1 MAPLLI
7 ALAAGAVIGLC
18 LGALGGGGSILTVPV
33 LVSLLH
39 LGPHAATCAA
49 LIIVG
54 LSALTAT
61 IAHARAGHVDWRTAA
76 LFGVASSITAF
87 GGSIANRAADP
98 KVLMLALSAVMLAAA
113 AAMLYRTRT
122 RPGSNA
128 QQPESSEDDG
138 APSSSGSTATL
149 TRTTTRRTTRIV
161 RLVAVA
167 LVVGFL
173 TGFLGVGGGFLIVP
187 ALVLALGLSMPAAVG
202 TSLVIIVITT
212 AGAFAERIGS
222 TTVDWHIVLPF
233 TATAIAASFL
243 GTRISERISPT
254 ALTRSFA
261 VVLIAV
267 AGFVAA
273 DTMLALPI

>member
-1 MAPLLI
+1 MASLLI

-39 LGPHAATCAA
+39 MGPHAATCAA

-61 IAHARAGHVDWRTAA
+61 IGHARAGHVDWKAA
-76 LFGVASSITAF
+76 AIFGVVASVTAF

-98 KVLMLALSAVMLAAA
+98 DVLMLALSVVMLLAAG
-113 AAMLYRTRT
+113 AMLYRTRRT
-122 RPGSNA
+122 APEPDVAEPPGG
-128 QQPESSEDDG
+128 QQG
-138 APSSSGSTATL
+138 SGGTTTL
-149 TRTTTRRTTRIV
+149 TRTGNRTRVAARIARV
-161 RLVAVA
+161 LAVA

-187 ALVLALGLSMPAAVG
+187 ALVLALGFSMPVAVG

-222 TTVDWHIVLPF
+222 TTVDWHVVLPF
-233 TATAIAASFL
+233 TVAAIAASLF

-261 VVLIAV
+261 IALIAV
-267 AGFVAA
+267 AAFVAA
-273 DTMLALPI
+273 DTVFALPM

>member
-1 MAPLLI
+1 MASLLI

-39 LGPHAATCAA
+39 MDPHAATCAA

-61 IAHARAGHVDWRTAA
+61 IGHARAGHVDRKAA
-76 LFGVASSITAF
+76 AIFGVVASVTAF

-98 KVLMLALSAVMLAAA
+98 DVLMLALSVVMLLAAG
-113 AAMLYRTRT
+113 AMLYRTRRT
-122 RPGSNA
+122 APEPDVAEPSGGQHGS
-128 QQPESSEDDG
+128 G
-138 APSSSGSTATL
+138 GTTTL
-149 TRTTTRRTTRIV
+149 TRTGNRTRVAAQIARV
-161 RLVAVA
+161 LAVA

-187 ALVLALGLSMPAAVG
+187 ALVLALGFSMPVAVG

-222 TTVDWHIVLPF
+222 TTVDWHVVLPF
-233 TATAIAASFL
+233 TVAAIAASFF

-261 VVLIAV
+261 IALIAV
-267 AGFVAA
+267 AAFVAA
-273 DTMLALPI
+273 DTVFALPM

>member
-1 MAPLLI
+1 MASLLI

-39 LGPHAATCAA
+39 MDPHAATCAA

-54 LSALTAT
+54 LSAMTAT
-61 IAHARAGHVDWRTAA
+61 IGHARAGHVNWKAA
-76 LFGVASSITAF
+76 AIFGVVASVTAF

-98 KVLMLALSAVMLAAA
+98 DVLMLALSVVMLLAAG
-113 AAMLYRTRT
+113 AMLYRTR
-122 RPGSNA
+122 RSAPEPDAAEPPDN
-128 QQPESSEDDG
+128 QQVSG
-138 APSSSGSTATL
+138 ATTTL
-149 TRTTTRRTTRIV
+149 TRTGTRTHIALRIARV
-161 RLVAVA
+161 LAVA
-167 LVVGFL
+167 LIVGFL

-187 ALVLALGLSMPAAVG
+187 ALVLALGFSMPVAVG

-222 TTVDWHIVLPF
+222 TTVDWHVVLPF
-233 TATAIAASFL
+233 TAAAIAASFF

-261 VVLIAV
+261 IALIAV
-267 AGFVAA
+267 AAFVAA
-273 DTMLALPI
+273 DTVFALPM

>member
-1 MAPLLI
+1 MASLLI

-39 LGPHAATCAA
+39 MDPHAATCAA

-61 IAHARAGHVDWRTAA
+61 IGHARAAHVEWKAA
-76 LFGVASSITAF
+76 VFFGVVASVTAV

-98 KVLMLALSAVMLAAA
+98 DVLMLALSVVMLLAAG
-113 AAMLYRTRT
+113 AMLYRTRRT
-122 RPGSNA
+122 APEPDFAEPSGGQQGS
-128 QQPESSEDDG
+128 G
-138 APSSSGSTATL
+138 GTTTL
-149 TRTTTRRTTRIV
+149 TRTDTRTRATVRIV
-161 RLVAVA
+161 RGLAIA

-187 ALVLALGLSMPAAVG
+187 ALVLALGFSMPVAVG

-212 AGAFAERIGS
+212 ASAFAERIGS
-222 TTVDWHIVLPF
+222 TTIDWHLVLPF
-233 TATAIAASFL
+233 TVAAIAASFS
-243 GTRISERISPT
+243 GTHISERISPT

-261 VVLIAV
+261 IALIVVA
-267 AGFVAA
+267 AFVAA
-273 DTMLALPI
+273 DTVFALPM

>member
-1 MAPLLI
+1 MASLLI

-39 LGPHAATCAA
+39 MDPHAATCAA

-61 IAHARAGHVDWRTAA
+61 IGHARADHVDWKAA
-76 LFGVASSITAF
+76 ATFGVVASVTAF

-98 KVLMLALSAVMLAAA
+98 DVLMLALSVVMLLAAG
-113 AAMLYRTRT
+113 AMLYRTRRT
-122 RPGSNA
+122 APKKLQAAEPTGKQQGS
-128 QQPESSEDDG
+128 G
-138 APSSSGSTATL
+138 GTTTL
-149 TRTTTRRTTRIV
+149 THTGNRTRVTARIARV
-161 RLVAVA
+161 LAVA

-187 ALVLALGLSMPAAVG
+187 ALVLALGFSMPVAVG

-222 TTVDWHIVLPF
+222 TTVDWHVVLPF
-233 TATAIAASFL
+233 TVAAIAASFF

-261 VVLIAV
+261 IALVAV
-267 AGFVAA
+267 AAFVAA
-273 DTMLALPI
+273 DTVFALPM

>member
-39 LGPHAATCAA
+39 LDPHAATCAA

-61 IAHARAGHVDWRTAA
+61 IGHARAGHVDWRAA
-76 LFGVASSITAF
+76 AIFGVVASVTAF

-98 KVLMLALSAVMLAAA
+98 EVLMLALSVVMLLAAG
-113 AAMLYRTRT
+113 AMLYRTRRT
-122 RPGSNA
+122 APG
-128 QQPESSEDDG
+128 PDTSEPPDKQHV
-138 APSSSGSTATL
+138 SGGTTTL
-149 TRTTTRRTTRIV
+149 TRTGTRTRAATRIARV
-161 RLVAVA
+161 LAVA

-187 ALVLALGLSMPAAVG
+187 ALVLALGFSMPVAVG

-222 TTVDWHIVLPF
+222 TTVDWHVVLPF
-233 TATAIAASFL
+233 TVAAIAASFF
-243 GTRISERISPT
+243 GTRISERVSPT

-261 VVLIAV
+261 IVLIAV
-267 AGFVAA
+267 AAFVAA
-273 DTMLALPI
+273 DTVFALPM

>member
-1 MAPLLI
+1 MASLLI

-39 LGPHAATCAA
+39 MDPHAATCAA

-61 IAHARAGHVDWRTAA
+61 IGHARAGHVDWKAA
-76 LFGVASSITAF
+76 AIFGVVASVTAV

-98 KVLMLALSAVMLAAA
+98 DLLMVALSVVMLLAAG
-113 AAMLYRTRT
+113 AMLYRTRRT
-122 RPGSNA
+122 AAEPDVAEPSGGQQGS
-128 QQPESSEDDG
+128 G
-138 APSSSGSTATL
+138 GTTTL
-149 TRTTTRRTTRIV
+149 TRTGNRTRAAARIARV
-161 RLVAVA
+161 LAVE

-187 ALVLALGLSMPAAVG
+187 ALVLALGFSMPVAVG

-222 TTVDWHIVLPF
+222 ITVDWHVVLPF
-233 TATAIAASFL
+233 TVAAIAASFF

-254 ALTRSFA
+254 ALTRGFA
-261 VVLIAV
+261 IALIAV
-267 AGFVAA
+267 AAFVAA
-273 DTMLALPI
+273 DTVFALPM